1 MRALFL
7 CLQTFRGMGGVEK
20 VTRAV
25 MSVLTGLKNEY
36 LTELNVFSAYDH
48 LADPRYV
55 HPRDFKGFEGK
66 RLKFSVAAI
75 RQGRQAD
82 LLILSHINLAPVGL
96 AIKSVNPKIRI
107 VVMAHGIEV
116 WPRLNV
122 LQRYFLQ
129 QCTRIVAV
137 SHYTK
142 ERMARA
148 NSLSLAKIAVLN
160 NPLDPYFGLPAAF
173 DKPAYLQE
181 RYRLG
186 PDDFVLLTIT
196 RKSSAEKYKG
206 YENVLKAIA
215 QLKEQHPRLK
225 YVLAGKADA
234 VEQKHLE
241 ETIAALN
248 VADRVRLVGFVEE
261 KEVSD
266 HFLLADIFVM
276 PSQGE
281 GFGIV
286 FIEALACGLPVIAGN
301 KDGSVDALA
310 NGELGTLVNPDS
322 SEDVAEAIRREMDS
336 LEKKTLPYR
345 RSLSEATVARFG
357 YQAYQKKWHQ
367 LLQGLG

>member
-1 MRALFL
+1 MRTLFL
-7 CLQTFRGMGGVEK
+7 CLQTFSGMGGVEK
-20 VTRAV
+20 VTRAI
-25 MSVLTGLKNEY
+25 MAVLTGLKDEH
-36 LTELNVFSAYDH
+36 LKELNVFSAYDH

-55 HPRDFKGFEGK
+55 HQRDFKGFEGK
-66 RLKFSVAAI
+66 RLQFSLAAI
-75 RQGRQAD
+75 GQGRKAD

-96 AIKSVNPKIRI
+96 AIKFLNPKIRI
-107 VVMAHGIEV
+107 VIMAHGIEV
-116 WPRLNV
+116 WPRLNAV
-122 LQRYFLQ
+122 QRFFLQ
-129 QCTRIVAV
+129 QCTLIVAV

-142 ERMARA
+142 ERMAQA
-148 NSLSLAKIAVLN
+148 NRISLDKIAVLN
-160 NPLDPYFGLPAAF
+160 NPLDPYFVLPASF

-181 RYRLG
+181 RYHFG
-186 PDDFVLLTIT
+186 PDDFILLTIT
-196 RKSSAEKYKG
+196 RKSSSEKYKG

-215 QLKEQHPRLK
+215 QLKGPYPQLK

-248 VADRVRLVGFVEE
+248 VTDMVRLVGFVEE
-261 KEVSD
+261 QEVSD
-266 HFLLADIFVM
+266 YFLLADVFVM

-310 NGELGTLVNPDS
+310 NGELGTLVNPDR
-322 SEDVAEAIRREMDS
+322 SEDVAEAIRSEIDP
-336 LEKKTLPYR
+336 LEKKTIPYR
-345 RSLSEATVARFG
+345 RRLSEATVARFG

-367 LLQGLG
+367 LLQELR

>member
-1 MRALFL
+1 
-7 CLQTFRGMGGVEK
+7 MGGVEK
-20 VTRAV
+20 VTRAM
-25 MSVLTGLKNEY
+25 MSVLTDLKTDHREA
-36 LTELNVFSAYDH
+36 LNVFSAYDH

-55 HPRDFKGFEGK
+55 HQRDFTGFAGK

-96 AIKSVNPKIRI
+96 AIKSLNPKIRI
-107 VVMAHGIEV
+107 VLMAHGIEV

-122 LQRYFLQ
+122 AQRFLLQ

-148 NSLSLAKIAVLN
+148 NSISLDKIAVLN
-160 NPLDPYFGLPAAF
+160 NPLDPHFELPTAF
-173 DKPAYLQE
+173 DKPAYLKE
-181 RYRLG
+181 RYHLG
-186 PDDFVLLTIT
+186 PDDFILLTIT

-206 YENVLKAIA
+206 YEQVLKAVA
-215 QLKEQHPRLK
+215 QLKEQYPQLK

-234 VEQKHLE
+234 VEQKYLE

-248 VADRVRLVGFVEE
+248 VTDRVRLVGFVDEQ
-261 KEVSD
+261 EVSD
-266 HFLLADIFVM
+266 HFLLADVFVM

-310 NGELGTLVNPDS
+310 DGELGTLVNPDS
-322 SEDVAEAIRREMDS
+322 AAEVAEAIRREIDQS
-336 LEKKTLPYR
+336 EKVTIPYR
-345 RSLSEATVARFG
+345 RSLSEATVAKFG
-357 YQAYQKKWHQ
+357 YPAYQKQWHQ
-367 LLQGLG
+367 LLKEL

>member
-1 MRALFL
+1 
-7 CLQTFRGMGGVEK
+7 MGGVEK
-20 VTRAV
+20 VTRAM
-25 MSVLTGLKNEY
+25 MSVLTGLKTDQLEA
-36 LTELNVFSAYDH
+36 LNVFSAYDH

-55 HPRDFKGFEGK
+55 HPRDFTGFAGK

-75 RQGRQAD
+75 RQGRKAD
-82 LLILSHINLAPVGL
+82 LLVLSHINLAPVGL
-96 AIKSVNPKIRI
+96 AIKFLNPKIRI

-116 WPRLNV
+116 WPRLNAV
-122 LQRYFLQ
+122 QRFFLQ
-129 QCTRIVAV
+129 QCTLIVAV

-148 NSLSLAKIAVLN
+148 NSISLNKIAVLN
-160 NPLDPYFGLPAAF
+160 NPLDPYFELPAAF
-173 DKPAYLQE
+173 DKPAYLKE
-181 RYRLG
+181 RYHLG
-186 PDDFVLLTIT
+186 PDDFILLTIT

-215 QLKEQHPRLK
+215 QLKERYPQLK

-248 VADRVRLVGFVEE
+248 VTDRVRLVGFVDEQ
-261 KEVSD
+261 EVSD
-266 HFLLADIFVM
+266 HFLLADVFVM

-322 SEDVAEAIRREMDS
+322 AADVAEAIRSEIDS
-336 LEKKTLPYR
+336 LEKKTISYR
-345 RSLSEATVARFG
+345 RHLSEATIAKFG
-357 YQAYQKKWHQ
+357 YPAYQKKWHQ
-367 LLQGLG
+367 LLKGLG